1 MNILILH
8 QMGNPKRWIKAVA
21 DLELALVNNDSTN
34 NYIVHNSILRF
45 PEFLKDYPFDGII
58 LNSTFLDARHQK
70 SRLERILNEYAFIKN
85 SSAVKIALAQDDYD
99 CNIELDNWMVDWDV
113 DYFYSVVHQYSKDLF
128 PRYFKAKGPI
138 LKGYTGYL
146 TTEQVNR
153 AIRVKKHESRKIDVG
168 YRATDI
174 VTNLNKLVILKAQ
187 IGRRFV
193 EKFQPYGLNLDI
205 STRNEDRIY
214 GDSWFSFV
222 EDCRFMIGTNSGSSL
237 IIPNLSLRESVQA
250 YISANP
256 DWNYSDVKSLFFP
269 EQDESTSY
277 TAISPRNLEA
287 AVLGTCQINT
297 TLGDYSGLLT
307 PWEQFIPLSEDCSNH
322 EEVFEAM
329 KDSKLVNQILERAK
343 ESILSFDDLRLMNF
357 VDDLLFKIE
366 SRTNSFNDNRLLK
379 FSELSSKYQSHIR
392 PLEKIQWTKD
402 SIKDKIKGLIKYR
415 TKGTRVN

>member
-1 MNILILH
+1 
-8 QMGNPKRWIKAVA
+8 MGNPKRWIKAVA

-128 PRYFKAKGPI
+128 PRYFKENGPI

-146 TTEQVNR
+146 TIDQVIK
-153 AIRVKKHESRKIDVG
+153 ATKVKKHEVRKIDVG
-168 YRATDI
+168 YRATDV
-174 VTNLNKLVILKAQ
+174 VTNLNKLVILKAR
-187 IGRRFV
+187 IGRLFV
-193 EKFQPYGLNLDI
+193 ENFHPYSLNLDI

-214 GDSWFSFV
+214 GESWFSFV

-237 IIPNLSLRESVQA
+237 IIPDLVLRERVLT
-250 YISANP
+250 YISVNP
-256 DWNYSDVKSLFFP
+256 DWEYSDVKSLFFP
-269 EQDESTSY
+269 EQNESTSY
-277 TAISPRNLEA
+277 TAISPRNIEA
-287 AVLGTCQINT
+287 AVLGTGQINT
-297 TLGDYSGLLT
+297 TLGDYSGILT
-307 PWEQFIPLSEDCSNH
+307 PWEHFIPLSEDCSNH
-322 EEVFEAM
+322 EEVFKAM
-329 KDSKLVNQILERAK
+329 KDTALVDRILANAK
-343 ESILSFDDLRLMNF
+343 ESILSFDDLRIENF
-357 VDDLLFKIE
+357 VYDLLSKIE
-366 SRTNSFNDNRLLK
+366 GTNYNSTSKNKLLK
-379 FSELSSKYQSHIR
+379 FSELNSRYQNYIR
-392 PLEKIQWTKD
+392 PLEMIQWTKD
-402 SIKDKIKGLIKYR
+402 SVKEKIKKLINYK